1 MKPRIMAVRILTAAE
16 PLVSSNCGTSVIGGL
31 GFSLNAEL
39 RLKRLLRDLKVE
51 ATTPLG

>member
-1 MKPRIMAVRILTAAE
+1 MKPRIMAVRILTATE
-16 PLVSSNCGTSVIGGL
+16 PLVSSNCGTGVIGGL

-51 ATTPLG
+51 ATTLPG